1 MTSTMLL
8 FPAALLALALWFT
21 YRIDGLRAAVVS
33 GPVESAERSLRER
46 LARGE
51 INADEYR
58 RLRALMHLTD

>member
-1 MTSTMLL
+1 
-8 FPAALLALALWFT
+8 LLALALWFT
-21 YRIDGLRAAVVS
+21 YRIDGLRAAVAS